1 MPELLRESSNETSM
15 QIHALSTPSRP
26 KKKRVG
32 RGGKFIKTAG
42 RGTKG
47 QKSRSGASVDP
58 LFEGGRSTLIDR
70 LKKVRGFKSPNP
82 KRATVT
88 LGFLEKHFDDGEEVS
103 RETLVEKKL
112 FSPSALRGGIKVV
125 STGKLTKKLAFDNRT
140 RFSGTAE
147 EAIKATGGT
156 IKE

>member
-1 MPELLRESSNETSM
+1 M
-15 QIHALSTPSRP
+15 QIHDLSTPKRP
-26 KKKRVG
+26 KKKRLG

-70 LKKVRGFKSPNP
+70 LKKIRGFKSPRP

-88 LGFLEKHFDDGEEVS
+88 LAMLEKSFEDGEEVS
-103 RETLVEKKL
+103 RETLVAKKL
-112 FSPSALRGGIKVV
+112 FSPAALRGGIKIV
-125 STGKLTKKLAFDNRT
+125 STGSLSKKLLFDSRV

-147 EAIKATGGT
+147 EAVKAAGGT
-156 IKE
+156 VKE

>member
-1 MPELLRESSNETSM
+1 M
-15 QIHALSTPSRP
+15 QIHELSAPKRP
-26 KKKRVG
+26 AKKRVG

-47 QKSRSGASVDP
+47 QKARSGASVDP

-70 LKKVRGFKSPNP
+70 LKKVRGFKSPRP

-88 LGFLEKHFDDGEEVS
+88 LGFLEKHFGDGEEVS
-103 RETLVEKKL
+103 RETLIEKKL

-125 STGKLTKKLAFDNRT
+125 ATGVLSKKLTFDSRV
-140 RFSGTAE
+140 RFSSTAE
-147 EAIKATGGT
+147 EAIRAVGGT
-156 IKE
+156 VKE